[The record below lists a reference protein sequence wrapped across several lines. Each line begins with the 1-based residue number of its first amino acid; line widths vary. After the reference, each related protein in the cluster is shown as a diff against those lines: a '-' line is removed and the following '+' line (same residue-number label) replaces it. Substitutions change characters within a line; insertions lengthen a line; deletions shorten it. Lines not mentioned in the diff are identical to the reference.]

1 MKKLVLSLTLSTALL
16 LTACGTEDTETSEEG
31 TTEDGT
37 EEVAQEG
44 GLQDGTYRVEDQNFG
59 GTGWKEALEIT
70 VSGGEITDAN
80 WESVNEDGE
89 NKIDDDNYQET
100 MTETDGVGPQ
110 DFIPA
115 LEEDLVASQDPA
127 DVEVI
132 TGATGTS
139 EKFQDYAQ
147 QVVDA
152 AEEGNTE
159 TIEVDNAEE

>member
-1 MKKLVLSLTLSTALL
+1 MKKILLALTLSSSLL
-16 LTACGTEDTETSEEG
+16 LTACGGDEGATTEDTA
-31 TTEDGT
+31 TEDGT
-37 EEVAQEG
+37 EEVAQED
-44 GLQDGTYRVEDQNFG
+44 GLQDGSYRIEELNFG

-70 VSGGEITDAN
+70 VSGGEISDAN

-89 NKIDDDNYQET
+89 NKIDDDEYQET
-100 MTETDGVGPQ
+100 MTGTDGVGPQ

-127 DVEVI
+127 DVEVVS
-132 TGATGTS
+132 GATGTS

-147 QVVDA
+147 QLVTA

>member
-16 LTACGTEDTETSEEG
+16 LTACGTDDTG
-31 TTEDGT
+31 TTDDATTDDAT
-37 EEVAQEG
+37 EEVAQED

-59 GTGWKEALEIT
+59 STGWKEALEIT
-70 VSGGEITDAN
+70 VSGGEITEAN
-80 WESVNEDGE
+80 WESVNEEGE

-115 LEEDLVASQDPA
+115 LEDDLVASQDPA

-147 QVVDA
+147 QAVDA

-159 TIEVDNAEE
+159 TIEVDNPTE